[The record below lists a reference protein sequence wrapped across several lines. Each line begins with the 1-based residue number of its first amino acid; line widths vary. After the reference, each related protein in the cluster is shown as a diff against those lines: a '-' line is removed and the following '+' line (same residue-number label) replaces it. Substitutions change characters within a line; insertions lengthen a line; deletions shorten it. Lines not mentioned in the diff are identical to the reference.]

1 MNSGITQKKGLLSAA
16 TLVCGA
22 LGFALLMWTPKS
34 GRGILAYVALFVI
47 LAITALILF
56 PRNRGRD
63 S

>member
-16 TLVCGA
+16 TLGCGA

-34 GRGILAYVALFVI
+34 GRGILAYVALFAI
-47 LAITALILF
+47 LAIAALILF
-56 PRNRGRD
+56 SRNRGHD